1 MQLLEANDVKLAA
14 GSGDPAIVLRRVS
27 LAGSLTTG
35 VLLLLFLAPAYQ
47 LPSGVASNVLLLL
60 FLPLGYVLTYVSYEM
75 SSRYL
80 CHWGERA
87 FINGFRE
94 ALEDGFGDASGY
106 RRYRSFR
113 GSFLSDPAAPNA
125 LKIELKQSRDMRKQ
139 TAYIAAMC
147 AVVLPIAT
155 AVSVISRDRL
165 EAALVVAI
173 SALLL
178 GLGCIFAFRVRSI
191 TLGRAYGLAY
201 EWAVCNERLQE
212 YAFMSPAA

>member
-1 MQLLEANDVKLAA
+1 MQLAKVGDAKLAM
-14 GSGDPAIVLRRVS
+14 GTGDPTIVLRRVS

-35 VLLLLFLAPAYQ
+35 VLLLLFLAPGYR
-47 LPSGVASNVLLLL
+47 LPSGIASNIILLL

-87 FINGFRE
+87 FVIGFRE
-94 ALEDGFGDASGY
+94 ALEDRFAEASGY

-125 LKIELKQSRDMRKQ
+125 LKMELKQSRDIRKQ
-139 TAYIAAMC
+139 TAYVAAMC
-147 AVVLPIAT
+147 AVVFPIAI
-155 AVSVISRDRL
+155 AIVIFSGDRR
-165 EAALVVAI
+165 ETALVVLI

-178 GLGCIFAFRVRSI
+178 GLSCVFAFRVRSI

-201 EWAVCNERLQE
+201 EWAACNERLRK